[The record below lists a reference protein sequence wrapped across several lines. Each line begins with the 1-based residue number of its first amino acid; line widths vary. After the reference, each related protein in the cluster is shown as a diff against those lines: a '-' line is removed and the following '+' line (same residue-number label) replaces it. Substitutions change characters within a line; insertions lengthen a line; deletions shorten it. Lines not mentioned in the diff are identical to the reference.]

1 MLYYTEVGLSHLE
14 VPNESALCI
23 YISGCPNHCIN
34 CHYPQLQLADY
45 GSILMYHFTKIIDLY
60 SFAATCTV
68 FLGEGSCTIDDRK
81 ELLYYCGFAH
91 ARDMKT
97 CLYSGRDTH
106 IESWMQEFDY
116 IKLGRYDPKYG
127 SLNVPTTN
135 QRMFKKVQGK
145 YIDITNQF
153 WIEYR

>member
-14 VPNESALCI
+14 VPNETALCI
-23 YISGCPNHCIN
+23 YISGCPNRCIN

-45 GSILMYHFTKIIDLY
+45 GDILKRHFPKLIDLY
-60 SFAATCTV
+60 SKMATCIV
-68 FLGEGSCTIDDRK
+68 FLGEGQGTVDNRK
-81 ELLYYCGFAH
+81 ELLYYCGLTH

-106 IESWMQEFDY
+106 IEGWMQKFDY

-127 SLNVPTTN
+127 PLNAPTTN
-135 QRMFKKVQGK
+135 QRMFKKIQGK
-145 YIDITNQF
+145 YSDITHCF
-153 WIEYR
+153 RS